1 MTARPLTPEE
11 RREAIR
17 YCADGDENSDATA
30 RTVACAAHDAI
41 SETEFGSWPAAAALL
56 SAGWN
61 PGTMPTAGQ
70 IQAVAVEAVARLLRR
85 HGLDVAVR
93 PSRGAAVGAALAG
106 PVTVRYTIEAEGVAP

>member
-1 MTARPLTPEE
+1 MTVRPLTPEE

-17 YCADGDENSDATA
+17 YCAEGDENSDATA

-56 SAGWN
+56 SAGWD

-70 IQAVAVEAVARLLRR
+70 IQVVAVDAAARRFVTAKR
-85 HGLDVAVR
+85 SLDFE
-93 PSRGAAVGAALAG
+93 GASSLKFGEKMSDEFKALASA
-106 PVTVRYTIEAEGVAP
+106 VDA